1 MPLRAPWPQLAL
13 ASEESM
19 LDLIYVIGVVG
30 LFALIAL
37 IARGVEKL

>member
-1 MPLRAPWPQLAL
+1 MPLRAPWPQPAL
-13 ASEESM
+13 FSEESM

-37 IARGVEKL
+37 VARGVEKL